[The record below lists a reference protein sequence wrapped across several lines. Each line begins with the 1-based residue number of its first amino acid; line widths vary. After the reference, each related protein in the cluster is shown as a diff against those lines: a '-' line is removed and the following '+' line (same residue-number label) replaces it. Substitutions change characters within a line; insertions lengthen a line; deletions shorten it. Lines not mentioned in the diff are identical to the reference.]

1 MIARPGRL
9 PAVMVA
15 AQLVFA
21 GAVTWAIPVAD
32 RAFPPPLEKTE
43 IFSRE
48 VVDKNGKL
56 LRAFTTPGDKWR
68 LKVTADEVDPQYIR
82 MLIAYEDQR
91 FYAHGGID
99 LRALARAAY
108 QFASN
113 IRILSGGSTLSMQVA
128 RLIEPRTDRTI
139 LAKLRQMARA
149 AQLERRFTKAE
160 ILDLYL
166 NLAPY
171 GGNIE
176 GVRAASLAW
185 FGKEPAR
192 LNVAQ
197 SALLVA
203 LPQLPERRRP
213 DRFPKEARAARERVL
228 TRLSVVDVI
237 GDGEASR
244 ADRIGV
250 PRRRLAMPAY
260 AAHLSE
266 VAIRKSQD
274 RVVSTTLRKPVQAA
288 LEAVARQAV
297 TTLGPKVS
305 VALIMADA
313 RTGEIL
319 GENGSADYFDFRRAG
334 FLDMTRAVR
343 SPGSTLKPFI
353 YGLAFEEGLI
363 AQQTLIEDRPADF
376 FGYRP
381 RNFDMSYQ
389 GDVTIRQALQLS
401 LNVPAVRL
409 LDSVGPSRLLMRFR
423 RAGVQAQ
430 LPKSEAPGLAIA
442 LGGVGVTLKDLVQ
455 LYAGLANGGR
465 PVLLGDGV
473 RDIPTPIEGEPVLT
487 RAATWQIGDILSAM
501 RPPKGAIDR
510 GIAYKTGTS
519 YGYRDAW
526 SIGYDGHHVIGV
538 WVGRADN
545 AAIPGI
551 SGYQTAAP
559 ILFEAFGRTGLAI
572 EPLEKA
578 PPGAVRLAQSE
589 LPASLKRFSHTRTG
603 LIAFSTA
610 EPAPQI
616 VYPPEGAEVELG
628 LDGDD
633 SLPLAL
639 KLQGGRPP
647 FRLLANGEALPEAL
661 RKRNIQWQP
670 RGAGFSTLTVIDA
683 LGRAAS
689 VRVFVK

>member
-9 PAVMVA
+9 LAILGT

-473 RDIPTPIEGEPVLT
+473 RDIPTPTEGEPVLS